1 MELYEI
7 EKALIKRYRTKLYVP
22 FVKAINDFDMI
33 ADNDKIAV
41 CISGGN
47 DGFTLAKLF
56 QELHKHGKKQ
66 FDLVFLVMDPG
77 YNEANL
83 KLLKENAEKLG
94 VPIVIE
100 KSEIFAITE
109 KQEENP
115 CYLCA
120 RMRRGFLYKAAQDL
134 GCNKIA
140 LGHHMNDVIETT
152 MLNILYAGC
161 FKTMMPKLK
170 SKNFEG
176 MEVIRPMYYIK
187 EKDII
192 TYMKYS
198 EIETMQCGCRIASR
212 DLDSKREEVKQL
224 IKKLKKTNPVIEK
237 HIFKTALNV
246 NLDCVIEWEYNN
258 KKYNFMDFYSES
270 KKSDD
275 D

>member
-1 MELYEI
+1 
-7 EKALIKRYRTKLYVP
+7 
-22 FVKAINDFDMI
+22 
-33 ADNDKIAV
+33 
-41 CISGGN
+41 
-47 DGFTLAKLF
+47 
-56 QELHKHGKKQ
+56 
-66 FDLVFLVMDPG
+66 MDPG

-83 KLLKENAEKLG
+83 KLLKENAEKLEI
-94 VPIVIE
+94 PIIIE

-109 KQEENP
+109 KQTENP

>member
-41 CISGGN
+41 CISGGK

-94 VPIVIE
+94 IPIVIE

-198 EIETMQCGCRIASR
+198 EIDTMQCGCRIASR

>member
-33 ADNDKIAV
+33 EDGDKIAV
-41 CISGGN
+41 CISGGK

-56 QELHKHGKKQ
+56 QELYKHGKKQ

-83 KLLKENAEKLG
+83 KLLKENAEKLEI
-94 VPIVIE
+94 PIIIE

-109 KQEENP
+109 KQTENP

-192 TYMKYS
+192 IYMKYS